1 MFVYPEMSEKKKK
14 TENHINKQRDPWKP
28 KQTNKHKF
36 HFTVASEYSAL
47 ACAKFNTVV
56 RTYQDMMVFILVF
69 VYFR

>member
-1 MFVYPEMSEKKKK
+1 MSEKKKK
-14 TENHINKQRDPWKP
+14 TQKTTL
-28 KQTNKHKF
+28 TNKEIHENLTKETQF

-47 ACAKFNTVV
+47 ACAKFNTGV